1 MSTDTLTVRVARKQC
16 AADAIV
22 TFELTRADGGALPPY
37 TAGAHIDVHLPGGL
51 VRQYSLCN
59 PHDQH
64 DRYIIGVLR
73 DPSSRGGSA
82 CLHDQVKEGDHL
94 TIGNPRNLFPLQ
106 ENGGQSLLLAGGIG
120 ITPILAMAE
129 SLNAQDAQ
137 FDMHYCARS
146 AGSMAFKERIAQSAY
161 ADRVRFHLDDGPAA
175 QRFDLSGTLAAPA
188 DDAHLYVCGPPGFIA
203 AVISGARQQ
212 GWAEA
217 NIHTEHFGAAPAA
230 GDDDGDT
237 AFTVRLLRSGRLVEV
252 PADQTV
258 VAALANAGVVIPT
271 SCEQGVCG
279 TCLTTVVE
287 GLPDHRDQYLTPTE
301 QTENRQFLPCVSRA
315 RCKLLVIDL

>member
-1 MSTDTLTVRVARKQC
+1 MAPDMLRVCVACKQRLADGIVSFELV
-16 AADAIV
+16 AADGS
-22 TFELTRADGGALPPY
+22 ELPPY
-37 TAGAHIDVHLPGGL
+37 AAGAHIDVHLPNGL

-59 PHDQH
+59 PIDQQ
-64 DRYIIGVLR
+64 DRYVLGVLR

-82 CLHDQVKEGDHL
+82 CLHDQVKVGDYL
-94 TIGNPRNLFPLQ
+94 TIGSPRNLFPLH
-106 ENGGQSLLLAGGIG
+106 ENAGRSLLLAGGIG

-129 SLNAQDAQ
+129 SLNARGAK

-175 QRFDLSGTLAAPA
+175 QRIDLSATLVTPA

-203 AVISGARQQ
+203 AVISGAQQQ
-212 GWAEA
+212 GWADA
-217 NIHTEHFGAAPAA
+217 NVHTEHFGAAPAT
-230 GDDDGDT
+230 GDGDT
-237 AFTVRLLRSGRLVEV
+237 AFTVRLQRSGMLVDV
-252 PADQTV
+252 PADKTV
-258 VAALANAGVVIPT
+258 VAALASAGVVIPT

-279 TCLTTVVE
+279 TCLTNVVE